1 MAQEVMDR
9 VVGPDGPKCT
19 TLDISLFGGEGCTY
33 HSDDCVC
40 VCVKIPATH
49 CCLLHLFLLDSEHLP
64 VDLIQKHGMSHESAR
79 HLAKTY
85 GGRSWEVC
93 QLSQPTNKVW
103 PRFGVP
109 LVEGYPYIDAEVAWA
124 CREYACTIE
133 DVLSRRTRLA
143 FLNRD
148 AALAAIPRV
157 ANCMA
162 KELGW
167 SKEVKAKQM
176 MAARVYVESY
186 VGRIPD
192 KHGAK
197 LREATYRDVQDIF
210 NAIDTDGNG
219 YLDHQEIGEVA
230 EVLGFPMSEKELAVA
245 FQELDADSNGRIS
258 FEEFEQW
265 WNHSNAE
272 TQLRKNLAQ
281 QLGLGGLEKEDLKKM
296 GPGTFLG

>member
-1 MAQEVMDR
+1 MCR
-9 VVGPDGPKCT
+9 
-19 TLDISLFGGEGCTY
+19 
-33 HSDDCVC
+33 
-40 VCVKIPATH
+40 
-49 CCLLHLFLLDSEHLP
+49 
-64 VDLIQKHGMSHESAR
+64 
-79 HLAKTY
+79 
-85 GGRSWEVC
+85 
-93 QLSQPTNKVW
+93 LSQPTNKVW

-148 AALAAIPRV
+148 AALAAIPLV
-157 ANCMA
+157 ADCMT

-230 EVLGFPMSEKELAVA
+230 EVLGFPMSENELAAA
-245 FQELDADSNGRIS
+245 FKELDADSNGRIS

-265 WNHSNAE
+265 WNHGNAE
-272 TQLRKNLAQ
+272 TQFRKNLAHH
-281 QLGLGGLEKEDLKKM
+281 LGLGGLEKEDLKKM
-296 GPGTFLG
+296 GPGIFLG

>member
-1 MAQEVMDR
+1 
-9 VVGPDGPKCT
+9 
-19 TLDISLFGGEGCTY
+19 
-33 HSDDCVC
+33 
-40 VCVKIPATH
+40 
-49 CCLLHLFLLDSEHLP
+49 
-64 VDLIQKHGMSHESAR
+64 
-79 HLAKTY
+79 
-85 GGRSWEVC
+85 
-93 QLSQPTNKVW
+93 
-103 PRFGVP
+103 
-109 LVEGYPYIDAEVAWA
+109 
-124 CREYACTIE
+124 
-133 DVLSRRTRLA
+133 
-143 FLNRD
+143 
-148 AALAAIPRV
+148 
-157 ANCMA
+157 MA

-230 EVLGFPMSEKELAVA
+230 EVLGFPMTEDELAAA
-245 FQELDADSNGRIS
+245 FKELDADSNGRIS

-265 WNHSNAE
+265 WNHGN
-272 TQLRKNLAQ
+272 TQTQFRNNLAK

-296 GPGTFLG
+296 GPGIFLG